1 VKVLR
6 QRTPEAVDWAALEL
20 DLLLECSGAYHTRAD
35 GERFLAAGAP
45 RVLFSQ
51 PMASEADTDAT
62 IVYGINQQRLTG
74 SERLISNASCTTN
87 CGVPLLKV
95 LNERIGLEYVSITTI
110 HSAMND
116 QPVIDAYHHE
126 DLRRTRSAFQSV
138 IPVST
143 GLARGIERLLPELAG
158 RIQAKAIRV
167 PTVNVSCLDIT
178 LQTSR
183 DTSAAEVN
191 QLLRAATEQGPLRH
205 LLAYT
210 ELPHA
215 SCDFNHDPHSAIVD
229 GSQTRVSGPRLV
241 NLLAWFDN
249 EWGFAN
255 RMLDVARHW
264 LDVAAPR

>member
-1 VKVLR
+1 V
-6 QRTPEAVDWAALEL
+6 
-20 DLLLECSGAYHTRAD
+20 
-35 GERFLAAGAP
+35 
-45 RVLFSQ
+45 
-51 PMASEADTDAT
+51 DAT
-62 IVYGINQQRLTG
+62 VVMGINQQQLTG
-74 SERLISNASCTTN
+74 AERLISNASCTTN
-87 CGVPLLKV
+87 CGVPLLKL
-95 LNERIGLEYVSITTI
+95 LNDAVGIEYASITTI

-143 GLARGIERLLPELAG
+143 GLARGIERLLPELSG
-158 RIQAKAIRV
+158 RIQAKAVRV

-178 LQTSR
+178 LQTAC
-183 DTSAAEVN
+183 DTDAQTINRVLREAAEH
-191 QLLRAATEQGPLRH
+191 GPLKG

-229 GSQTRVSGPRLV
+229 GSMTRASGPRLV

-255 RMLDVARHW
+255 RMLDVTDHFLR
-264 LDVAAPR
+264 VAGRP